1 MRMLFI
7 ESKKDGQSVEI
18 LLEKLKIIGDSEVKG
33 IL

>member
-7 ESKKDGQSVEI
+7 ESKKDGQSVEF
-18 LLEKLKIIGDSEVKG
+18 LLEKLKIIGDIEVKG